1 MAKAATKTK
10 KTTAKRKAT
19 TTKAKAKSS
28 VNPFAKQS
36 KAVKA
41 AAAKVTS
48 AVNAFNKVLNRK

>member
-1 MAKAATKTK
+1 MAKAATKKTATK
-10 KTTAKRKAT
+10 RKTTTSKARAKPSA
-19 TTKAKAKSS
+19 
-28 VNPFAKQS
+28 NPFAKQS

>member
-1 MAKAATKTK
+1 MAKAAK
-10 KTTAKRKAT
+10 KTTTKRKAPAT
-19 TTKAKAKSS
+19 KTKAKAKSS
-28 VNPFAKQS
+28 ANPFAKQS